1 MFIEN
6 LLFFKFYY
14 IFELIFLLFD
24 FIIRFKVI
32 RAFFNFFIK
41 KFMVL
46 LYVFSK
52 FFLNLRVRVF
62 SECL

>member
-32 RAFFNFFIK
+32 RVFFNFFIK

-52 FFLNLRVRVF
+52 FF
-62 SECL
+62 